1 MVIITDEQV
10 EAWAKGFRAA
20 GIDLDNLKKV
30 VREIAE
36 TIVFVCMELEKA
48 MEQVAEIAQAAL
60 LTAAKGLE
68 ELEAA
73 REKAALLELPTARDR
88 KAAREKRRA
97 MEQATAARFRQYRAR
112 ESTWA
117 AQKRTGQRRREWRG
131 PWRGEKT
138 N

>member
-10 EAWAKGFRAA
+10 EAWANGFRAA
-20 GIDLDNLKKV
+20 GIDLDNLEKV

-36 TIVFVCMELEKA
+36 TIVFVCMEFEKA

-60 LTAAKGLE
+60 PAAEKELE

-73 REKAALLELPTARDR
+73 REKAVLLELPTARDR
-88 KAAREKRRA
+88 KAARKKRRA
-97 MEQATAARFRQYRAR
+97 MEQATAARFRQYKAS
-112 ESTWA
+112 ESAWA
-117 AQKRTGQRRREWRG
+117 AQKRTGPRRREWRG
-131 PWRGEKT
+131 PWKE